1 MGIGPWFVVHS
12 CVTSNKSLVRGYCT
26 LFLINIG
33 QWSGGGLP
41 IDRSPWS
48 MDQGSIIEMTIDFME
63 TSLIFIV
70 IS

>member
-1 MGIGPWFVVHS
+1 MDTFP
-12 CVTSNKSLVRGYCT
+12 NQ
-26 LFLINIG
+26 

-41 IDRSPWS
+41 IDRSPWNT
-48 MDQGSIIEMTIDFME
+48 DQGSIIEMTIDFME